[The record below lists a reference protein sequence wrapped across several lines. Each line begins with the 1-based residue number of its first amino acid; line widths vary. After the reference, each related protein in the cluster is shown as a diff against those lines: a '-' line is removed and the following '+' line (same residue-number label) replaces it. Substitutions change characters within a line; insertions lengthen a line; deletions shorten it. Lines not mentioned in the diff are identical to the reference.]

1 MELLFRGSGRTQR
14 IPVQGALSNVFPQGS
29 CSGPLWFNIYSS
41 KVFVSV
47 GRHLPKVHCYADDS
61 QLYLSFNT
69 TRAFSHDEA
78 IRSME
83 SCISKVKKRVTSN
96 NLMLNDD
103 KTEFI
108 VLASRLLLKKAAVKA
123 RANARNIVG
132 QQDATLL
139 EPTCYERLH
148 TMLCI
153 VACCCDL
160 LEVVG

>member
-1 MELLFRGSGRTQR
+1 MYFS
-14 IPVQGALSNVFPQGS
+14 P
-29 CSGPLWFNIYSS
+29 CSGSLWFNIYSS

-61 QLYLSFNT
+61 QLYSSFNT
-69 TRAFSHDEA
+69 TCAFSHDEA

-83 SCISKVKKRVTSN
+83 SCISKVKKRVTSD

-103 KTEFI
+103 KTKFI
-108 VLASRLLLKKAAVKA
+108 VLASRHLLKKAALKA

-139 EPTCYERLH
+139 GPTCCERLH
-148 TMLCI
+148 NMLCV
-153 VACCCDL
+153 VATCWKL
-160 LEVVG
+160 LDVV